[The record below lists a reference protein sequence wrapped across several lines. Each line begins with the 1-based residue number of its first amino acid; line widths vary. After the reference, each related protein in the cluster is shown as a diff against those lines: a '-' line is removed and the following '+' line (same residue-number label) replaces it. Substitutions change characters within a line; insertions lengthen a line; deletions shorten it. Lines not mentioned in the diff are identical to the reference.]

1 MSEIL
6 CRYKKYPPAAVML
19 ALDDK
24 QLSVGHGLAVYLVI
38 LGDVFDLFLRELFI
52 IRMLFFLTQA
62 A

>member
-1 MSEIL
+1 
-6 CRYKKYPPAAVML
+6 ML

-52 IRMLFFLTQA
+52 IMILFFFVYFFSTQA